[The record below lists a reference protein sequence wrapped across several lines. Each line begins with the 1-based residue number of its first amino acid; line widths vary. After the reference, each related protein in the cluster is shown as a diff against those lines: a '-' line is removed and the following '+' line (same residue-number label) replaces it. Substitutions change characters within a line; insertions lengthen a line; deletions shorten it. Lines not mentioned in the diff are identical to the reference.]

1 MSSVVY
7 RLIDPDSPIFRLVLA
22 VFIGGV
28 IGWDRQSRGKP
39 AGLRTHM
46 LVALGA
52 ALMVLIPMQISPS
65 PSPEAISRVVQGV
78 ATGIGFLGA
87 GEILHQFVQ
96 GTDSTQNSRI
106 DLRCRHLDDCYFGT
120 GDGLWVVGNKSDWS
134 STGVAYPITRTEP
147 GTDCFPS

>member
-1 MSSVVY
+1 MNSVVY

-65 PSPEAISRVVQGV
+65 PSPDAISRVVQGV

-87 GEILHQFVQ
+87 GEIFHQSVQ
-96 GTDSTQNSRI
+96 GTAQPKI
-106 DLRCRHLDDCYFGT
+106 
-120 GDGLWVVGNKSDWS
+120 
-134 STGVAYPITRTEP
+134 
-147 GTDCFPS
+147 